1 MIKPFEWML
10 AFRYLRA
17 RRAEGFISVIAGF
30 SLMGIAL
37 GVATL
42 IVVMAVMNGFRS
54 ELLGRILGVS
64 GHVQIY
70 DARGALFDYDELAG
84 ELQQFA
90 HVTSAIPQVEGQVM
104 GSANGVAQG
113 VMVNGLRGEDFRHKP
128 LVSEHIVAGSIEA
141 YSQGEGVM
149 IGQRLAQKMGLN
161 LGDTITLISP
171 EGRAT
176 IAGMMP
182 RVKGYPVVAMFDVGM
197 FEYDSGLV
205 FMPLEEAQIFFKLTR
220 GEDAAVSSV
229 ELMVEDPKLA
239 AGVANTIA
247 QKYPGTL
254 YVQSWE
260 QTNAHFFNALKVE
273 RSVMFLIL
281 TLIIIVAA
289 FNIISSLIMLVR
301 DKTRDIAIL
310 RTMGAKRG
318 SVLRVFFICGAS
330 IGVIGT
336 MLGVALGLLFAL
348 NIDSIKQFLE
358 GLTGTE
364 LFTPTVYFLSQLPAE
379 VDPAEVTKIC
389 LMALALSFAATWYPA
404 RRAAKLDPAEALRY
418 E

>member
-30 SLMGIAL
+30 SLTGIAL

-54 ELLGRILGVS
+54 ELLGRILGIA

-70 DARGALFDYDELAG
+70 DSRGALFDYDTLAEELG
-84 ELQQFA
+84 GLP
-90 HVTSAIPQVEGQVM
+90 HVVSATPQVEGQVM
-104 GSANGVAQG
+104 ASANGQAQG
-113 VMVNGLRGEDFRHKP
+113 VMVNGMRGEDLRRKP
-128 LVSEHIVAGSIEA
+128 LVAEHIIAGNLEEFDS
-141 YSQGEGVM
+141 GEGVI
-149 IGQRLAQKMGLN
+149 IGARLAQRMGLQI
-161 LGDTITLISP
+161 GDAITLISP
-171 EGRAT
+171 EGRST

-182 RVKGYPVVAMFDVGM
+182 RIKAYTVVALFDVGM

-205 FMPLEEAQIFFKLTR
+205 FMPFEEAQVFFKLTR
-220 GEDAAVSSV
+220 GEDAAVSSL
-229 ELMVEDPKLA
+229 ELMVSDPKLA
-239 AGVANTIA
+239 QGVAQVIA
-247 QKYPGTL
+247 QQHPHL
-254 YVQSWE
+254 FVQSWE
-260 QTNAHFFNALKVE
+260 QSNAQFFNALQVE

-281 TLIIIVAA
+281 TLIILVAA

-301 DKTRDIAIL
+301 DKTRDIAIM
-310 RTMGAKRG
+310 RTMGASRG
-318 SVLRVFFICGAS
+318 SILRVFFICGSS
-330 IGVIGT
+330 IGIIGT
-336 MLGVALGLLFAL
+336 VLGVGLGLTFAL
-348 NIDSIKQFLE
+348 NIDSIKVFLQ
-358 GLTGTE
+358 GLTGVE
-364 LFTPTVYFLSQLPAE
+364 LFDPAIYFLSRLPAE
-379 VDPAEVTKIC
+379 VELGEVLRIS

>member
-30 SLMGIAL
+30 SLLGIAL

-70 DARGALFDYDELAG
+70 DSRGALFDYDKLSG
-84 ELQQFA
+84 ELRGFEF
-90 HVTSAIPQVEGQVM
+90 VTSAIPQVEGQVM
-104 GSANGVAQG
+104 ASANGAAQG
-113 VMVNGLRGEDFRHKP
+113 VMVNGLRGEDFVHKP
-128 LVSEHIVAGSIEA
+128 LVSEHIVAGSLDD
-141 YSQGEGVM
+141 YSAGEGIM
-149 IGQRLAQKMGLN
+149 IGQRLAQKMGLGI
-161 LGDTITLISP
+161 GDTLTLISP

-182 RVKGYPVVAMFDVGM
+182 RVKGYPIVAMFDVGM

-205 FMPLEEAQIFFKLTR
+205 FMPMEEAQIFFKLKR
-220 GEDAAVSSV
+220 GEDAAVSSL
-229 ELMVEDPKLA
+229 ELMVEDPKYA
-239 AGVANTIA
+239 AGVANAIA
-247 QKYPGTL
+247 QKYPTL

-260 QTNAHFFNALKVE
+260 QSNAHFFNALQVE

-336 MLGVALGLLFAL
+336 ILGVLLGLAFAL
-348 NIDSIKQFLE
+348 NIDTIKQFFE

-379 VDPAEVTKIC
+379 VDPSEVAKIC
-389 LMALALSFAATWYPA
+389 LMALGLSFAATWFPA

>member
-70 DARGALFDYDELAG
+70 DTRGALFDYDELAG
-84 ELQQFA
+84 ELQQFT

>member
-30 SLMGIAL
+30 SLLGIAL

-70 DARGALFDYDELAG
+70 DSRGALFDYDKLSTELRG
-84 ELQQFA
+84 FEF
-90 HVTSAIPQVEGQVM
+90 VTSAIPQVEGQVM
-104 GSANGVAQG
+104 ASANGQAQG
-113 VMVNGLRGEDFRHKP
+113 VMVNGLRGEDFVHKP
-128 LVSEHIVAGSIEA
+128 LVSEHIVAGSLDA
-141 YSQGEGVM
+141 YSAGEGIM
-149 IGQRLAQKMGLN
+149 IGQRLAQKMGLGI
-161 LGDTITLISP
+161 GDTLTLISP

-205 FMPLEEAQIFFKLTR
+205 FMPMDEAQIFFKLKR
-220 GEDAAVSSV
+220 GEDAAVSSL
-229 ELMVEDPKLA
+229 ELMVEDPKYA
-239 AGVANTIA
+239 AGVANAIA
-247 QKYPGTL
+247 QKYPTL

-260 QTNAHFFNALKVE
+260 QSNAHFFNALQVE

-336 MLGVALGLLFAL
+336 ILGVLLGLAFAL
-348 NIDSIKQFLE
+348 NIDTIKQFLE

-379 VDPAEVTKIC
+379 VDPSEVTKIC
-389 LMALALSFAATWYPA
+389 LMALGLSFAATWFPA

>member
-30 SLMGIAL
+30 SLAGIAL

-54 ELLGRILGVS
+54 ELLGRILGIS
-64 GHVQIY
+64 GHVQVY
-70 DARGALFDYDELAG
+70 ETRGALFDYDAMAVKLSEIP
-84 ELQQFA
+84 E
-90 HVTSAIPQVEGQVM
+90 VTAVIPQVEGQVM
-104 GSANGVAQG
+104 ASANGQAQG
-113 VMVNGLRGEDFRHKP
+113 VMVNGMRAADIAKKP
-128 LVSEHIVAGSIEA
+128 LVMDHIVDGSL
-141 YSQGEGVM
+141 SGFDRGEGVM
-149 IGQRLAQKMGLN
+149 IGSRLAQKMGLGV
-161 LGDTITLISP
+161 GDSITLISP

-176 IAGMMP
+176 VAGMMP
-182 RVKGYPVVAMFDVGM
+182 RIKAYPVAAIFDVGM

-205 FMPLEEAQIFFKLTR
+205 FMPFEESQIFFKLKR
-220 GEDAAVSSV
+220 GEDTAVSSI
-229 ELMVEDPKLA
+229 ELMVSHPNLA
-239 AGVANTIA
+239 KGVAQQIA
-247 QKYPGTL
+247 ANKAL
-254 YVQSWE
+254 FVQSWE
-260 QTNAHFFNALKVE
+260 DSNAQFFNALQVE

-281 TLIIIVAA
+281 TLIILVAA

-310 RTMGAKRG
+310 RTMGAPRG
-318 SVLRVFFICGAS
+318 SILRVFFICGSS

-336 MLGVALGLLFAL
+336 ALGVLLGLAFSL
-348 NIDSIKQFLE
+348 NIDSIKVFLQ
-358 GLTGTE
+358 GLTGVE
-364 LFTPTVYFLSQLPAE
+364 LFDPTIYFLSQLPAE
-379 VDPAEVTKIC
+379 VDPGEVVKIS
-389 LMALALSFAATWYPA
+389 LMALGLSFAATWYPA

>member
-30 SLMGIAL
+30 SLTGIAL

-42 IVVMAVMNGFRS
+42 IVVMAVMNGFRT
-54 ELLGRILGVS
+54 ELLGRILGIS

-70 DARGALFDYDELAG
+70 DSRGAMFDYDERAQEFLRL
-84 ELQQFA
+84 E
-90 HVTSAIPQVEGQVM
+90 HVTSASAQVEGQVM
-104 GSANGVAQG
+104 VSANGQAQG
-113 VMVNGLRGEDFRHKP
+113 VMINGLRGKDIQKKP
-128 LVSEHIVAGSIEA
+128 LVAEHIVAGNLEA
-141 YSQGEGVM
+141 FNNGEGVLV
-149 IGQRLAQKMGLN
+149 GARLAQKLGLGI
-161 LGDTITLISP
+161 GDNITLISP

-182 RVKGYPVVAMFDVGM
+182 RVKAYPIAAMFDVGM

-205 FMPLEEAQIFFKLTR
+205 FMPFEEAQIFFKLAR
-220 GEDAAVSSV
+220 GEDTAVSSI
-229 ELMVEDPKLA
+229 ELMVDNPKQA
-239 AGVANTIA
+239 AAVAAEIA
-247 QKYPGTL
+247 RTNPQL

-260 QTNAHFFNALKVE
+260 DTNAQFFNALKVE

-301 DKTRDIAIL
+301 DKTRDIAIM
-310 RTMGAKRG
+310 RTMGAPRG
-318 SVLRVFFICGAS
+318 SILRVFFICGSS

-336 MLGVALGLLFAL
+336 VTGVALGLTFAL
-348 NIDSIKQFLE
+348 NIDSIKVFLQ
-358 GLTGTE
+358 GLTGVE
-364 LFTPTVYFLSQLPAE
+364 LFDPTIYFLSTLPAE
-379 VDPAEVTKIC
+379 VNFVEVARIS
-389 LMALALSFAATWYPA
+389 LMSLALSFAATWYPA
-404 RRAAKLDPAEALRY
+404 WRAARLDPAEALRY

>member
-30 SLMGIAL
+30 SLLGIAL

-70 DARGALFDYDELAG
+70 DSRGALFDYDKLSG
-84 ELQQFA
+84 ELRGFEF
-90 HVTSAIPQVEGQVM
+90 VTSAIPQVEGQVM
-104 GSANGVAQG
+104 ASANGAAQG
-113 VMVNGLRGEDFRHKP
+113 VMVNGLRGEDFVHKP
-128 LVSEHIVAGSIEA
+128 LVSEHIVAGSLDA
-141 YSQGEGVM
+141 YSAGEGIM
-149 IGQRLAQKMGLN
+149 IGQRLAQKMGLGI
-161 LGDTITLISP
+161 GDTLTLISP

-182 RVKGYPVVAMFDVGM
+182 RVKGYPIVAMFDVGM

-205 FMPLEEAQIFFKLTR
+205 FMPMEEAQIFFKLKR
-220 GEDAAVSSV
+220 GEDAAVSSL
-229 ELMVEDPKLA
+229 ELMVEDPKYA
-239 AGVANTIA
+239 AGVANAIA
-247 QKYPGTL
+247 QKYPTL

-260 QTNAHFFNALKVE
+260 QSNAHFFNALQVE

-336 MLGVALGLLFAL
+336 ILGVLLGLAFAL
-348 NIDSIKQFLE
+348 NIDTIKQFLE

-379 VDPAEVTKIC
+379 VDPSEVAKIC
-389 LMALALSFAATWYPA
+389 LMALGLSFAATWFPA

>member
-1 MIKPFEWML
+1 MIKPFELML

-54 ELLGRILGVS
+54 ELLGRILGIS

-70 DARGALFDYDELAG
+70 DTRGAMFDYDELT
-84 ELQQFA
+84 EVLLKYD
-90 HVTSAIPQVEGQVM
+90 HVKTALPQVEGQVM
-104 GSANGVAQG
+104 VSANGQAQG
-113 VMVNGLRGEDFRHKP
+113 AMVNGMRGEDIRKKP
-128 LVSEHIVAGSIEA
+128 LVADHIVDGSLA
-141 YSQGEGVM
+141 AFDRGEGVM
-149 IGQRLAQKMGLN
+149 IGARMAQKLGVGVGSN
-161 LGDTITLISP
+161 LTLISP
-171 EGRAT
+171 QGQAT

-182 RVKGYPVVAMFDVGM
+182 RLKAYPVVALFDVGM

-205 FMPLEEAQIFFKLTR
+205 FMPFGEAQIFFKLKR
-220 GEDAAVSSV
+220 GEDTAVSSL
-229 ELMVEDPKLA
+229 ELMLDDSALA
-239 AGVANTIA
+239 KDVAMDIA
-247 QKYPGTL
+247 MRNPNL

-260 QTNAHFFNALKVE
+260 DTNAQFFNALKVE

-281 TLIIIVAA
+281 TLIILVAA

-301 DKTRDIAIL
+301 DKTRDIAIM
-310 RTMGAKRG
+310 RTMGAGRG
-318 SVLRVFFICGAS
+318 SILRVFFICGSS

-336 MLGVALGLLFAL
+336 LAGVGLGLAFAL
-348 NIDSIKQFLE
+348 NIDSIKVFLQ
-358 GLTGTE
+358 GLTGVE
-364 LFTPTVYFLSQLPAE
+364 LFDPTIYFLSQLPAE
-379 VDPAEVTKIC
+379 VEMGEVLRIS
-389 LMALALSFAATWYPA
+389 LMALGLSFAATWYPA
-404 RRAAKLDPAEALRY
+404 WRAARLDPAEALRY

>member
-30 SLMGIAL
+30 SLLGIAL

-70 DARGALFDYDELAG
+70 DSRGALFDYDKLSTELRG
-84 ELQQFA
+84 FEF
-90 HVTSAIPQVEGQVM
+90 VTSAIPQVEGQVM
-104 GSANGVAQG
+104 ASANGQAQG
-113 VMVNGLRGEDFRHKP
+113 VMVNGLRGEDFVHKP
-128 LVSEHIVAGSIEA
+128 LVSEHIVAGSLDA
-141 YSQGEGVM
+141 YSAGEGIM
-149 IGQRLAQKMGLN
+149 IGQRLAQKMGLGI
-161 LGDTITLISP
+161 GDTLTLISP

-205 FMPLEEAQIFFKLTR
+205 FMPMDEAQIFFKLKR
-220 GEDAAVSSV
+220 GEDAAVSSL
-229 ELMVEDPKLA
+229 ELMVEDPKYA
-239 AGVANTIA
+239 AGVANAIA
-247 QKYPGTL
+247 QKYPTL

-260 QTNAHFFNALKVE
+260 QSNAHFFNALQVE

-336 MLGVALGLLFAL
+336 ILGVLLGLAFAL

-379 VDPAEVTKIC
+379 VDPSEVTKIC
-389 LMALALSFAATWYPA
+389 LMALGLSFAATWFPA